1 MPRKTMPFYKSE
13 YLLKMYEADT
23 GANGGGAAGSAGEG
37 GTDAGTDA
45 GTDETD
51 PGSADNGPAIPKTQ
65 AELDAYANKV
75 IASHDKKREAAI
87 LKQIEDAK
95 AAGAAYAKLSDEE
108 KKNAD
113 LTAREQA
120 LADREAQIRLGELS
134 VAIKADLEEKKLPI
148 GLAESLIAIG
158 DDEKIKTAVT
168 EIKKSFDEAVT
179 AAVNAKLRQDDPKD
193 SAGNSLSGSVNAY
206 AKARNEEA
214 NKKVNAPNPWGI

>member
-23 GANGGGAAGSAGEG
+23 GANGGGAAGTDGAGEG
-37 GTDAGTDA
+37 GTDAGA
-45 GTDETD
+45 GESD
-51 PGSADNGPAIPKTQ
+51 PGSADAGPLIPKTQ

-87 LKQIEDAK
+87 QKQIEDAK

-134 VAIKADLEEKKLPI
+134 VAIKADLEEKKLPVDMAAALIEI
-148 GLAESLIAIG
+148 GN
-158 DDEKIKTAVT
+158 DEKIKAVVSS
-168 EIKKSFDEAVT
+168 IKKSFDEAVT

-193 SAGNSLSGSVNAY
+193 SAGNGVTGAVNAY
-206 AKARNEEA
+206 AKMRNEEA

>member
-23 GANGGGAAGSAGEG
+23 GANGGGAAGTDGAGEG
-37 GTDAGTDA
+37 GTDPGDGGT
-45 GTDETD
+45 
-51 PGSADNGPAIPKTQ
+51 PPPAIPPATNLPMTQ

-87 LKQIEDAK
+87 QKQIEDAK

-134 VAIKADLEEKKLPI
+134 VAIKADLEEKKLPVDMAAALIEI
-148 GLAESLIAIG
+148 GN
-158 DDEKIKTAVT
+158 DEKIKAVVSS
-168 EIKKSFDEAVT
+168 IKKSFDEAVT

-193 SAGNSLSGSVNAY
+193 SAGNGVTGAVNAY
-206 AKARNEEA
+206 AKMRNEEA

>member
-23 GANGGGAAGSAGEG
+23 GANLGGAAGAG
-37 GTDAGTDA
+37 DAGTDGADA
-45 GTDETD
+45 GAGESD
-51 PGSADNGPAIPKTQ
+51 PGSADAGPLIPKTQ

-87 LKQIEDAK
+87 QKQIEDAK

-120 LADREAQIRLGELS
+120 LLDRETKIKRDELQ
-134 VAIKADLEEKKLPI
+134 VAIKTDLDEKKLPTD
-148 GLAESLIAIG
+148 LAEALIEIG
-158 DDEKIKTAVT
+158 DADKIKTTVMS
-168 EIKKSFDEAVT
+168 IKKSFDEAVT

-193 SAGNSLSGSVNAY
+193 SAGNSLSGGVNAY
-206 AKARNEEA
+206 AKMRNEQA
-214 NKKVNAPNPWGI
+214 SKKVNAPNPWGI

>member
-23 GANGGGAAGSAGEG
+23 GANLSGAAGSAGEG

-45 GTDETD
+45 GPDETD
-51 PGSADNGPAIPKTQ
+51 PGSTGAETPKTQ
-65 AELDAYANKV
+65 SEIDALISKA

-87 LKQIEDAK
+87 QKQIEDAK
-95 AAGAAYAKLSDEE
+95 AAGAAYAKLSEEE

-193 SAGNSLSGSVNAY
+193 SAGNSLSGAVNAY

>member
-23 GANGGGAAGSAGEG
+23 GANGGGAAGTDGAGEG
-37 GTDAGTDA
+37 GTDAGA
-45 GTDETD
+45 GESD
-51 PGSADNGPAIPKTQ
+51 PGSADAGPLIPKTQ

-87 LKQIEDAK
+87 QKQIEDAK

-134 VAIKADLEEKKLPI
+134 VAIKADLEEKKLPVDMAAALIEI
-148 GLAESLIAIG
+148 GN
-158 DDEKIKTAVT
+158 DEKIKAVVSS
-168 EIKKSFDEAVT
+168 IKKSFDEAVT

-193 SAGNSLSGSVNAY
+193 SAGNGVTGAVNAY
-206 AKARNEEA
+206 AKARNEA
-214 NKKVNAPNPWGI
+214 ASKKVNAPNPWGI

>member
-1 MPRKTMPFYKSE
+1 MPRKTTPFYKSE

-23 GANGGGAAGSAGEG
+23 GANGGGAAGAAG
-37 GTDAGTDA
+37 DAGTDGGA
-45 GTDETD
+45 D
-51 PGSADNGPAIPKTQ
+51 PGDGGSTPPATPPAANLPMTQ

-87 LKQIEDAK
+87 QKQIEDAK

-134 VAIKADLEEKKLPI
+134 VAIKADLEEKKLPVDMAAALIEI
-148 GLAESLIAIG
+148 GN
-158 DDEKIKTAVT
+158 DEKIKAVVSS
-168 EIKKSFDEAVT
+168 IKKSFDEAVT

-193 SAGNSLSGSVNAY
+193 SAGNGVTGAVNAY
-206 AKARNEEA
+206 AKMRNEA
-214 NKKVNAPNPWGI
+214 ASNKVNAPNPWGI

>member
-45 GTDETD
+45 GKDETD
-51 PGSADNGPAIPKTQ
+51 PGSTGAETPKTQ
-65 AELDAYANKV
+65 SEIDALISKA
-75 IASHDKKREAAI
+75 IASNDKKREAAI
-87 LKQIEDAK
+87 QKQIEDAK
-95 AAGAAYAKLSDEE
+95 AAGAAYAKLSEEE

-206 AKARNEEA
+206 AKARNEQAEKSSKA
-214 NKKVNAPNPWGI
+214 NDPWALK